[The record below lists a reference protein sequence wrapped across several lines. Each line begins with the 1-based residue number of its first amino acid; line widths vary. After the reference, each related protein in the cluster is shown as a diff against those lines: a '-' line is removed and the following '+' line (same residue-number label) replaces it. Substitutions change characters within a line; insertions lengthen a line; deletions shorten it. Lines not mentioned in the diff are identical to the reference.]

1 MALTPSCSASPVDYY
16 ATSRT
21 GPSCVTEEDK
31 ERAKDLVQW
40 YFAVLD
46 REQRGLHPYNLP
58 RHTAPATGSQ
68 SSRRI
73 ALGGG
78 AGPQCAAALN
88 LEPSRRRYPI
98 G

>member
-31 ERAKDLVQW
+31 ERARDLVRW
-40 YFAVLD
+40 YDEVLR
-46 REQRGLHPYNLP
+46 RERQGLHPYNLS

-68 SSRRI
+68 SSRRRE
-73 ALGGG
+73 LGGC
-78 AGPQCAAALN
+78 AWLQCAAALN
-88 LEPSRRRYPI
+88 LEPSRRRYPTR
-98 G
+98 